1 MLTDFDPFDTRG
13 FPMAFKTIALFSVAY
28 DLMPIARESEPRAT
42 LWLPIAVELNP
53 AAMFLFPIA
62 TENLP

>member
-1 MLTDFDPFDTRG
+1 MFTVFDPFDIRL
-13 FPMAFKTIALFSVAY
+13 FPVAFKTIALLCVAY

>member
-1 MLTDFDPFDTRG
+1 MFTVFGPFDS
-13 FPMAFKTIALFSVAY
+13 FLLPAAFKTIALLCVAY
-28 DLMPIARESEPRAT
+28 DLMPSAIESAPRAT
-42 LWLPIAVELNP
+42 FWPPIAVELNP